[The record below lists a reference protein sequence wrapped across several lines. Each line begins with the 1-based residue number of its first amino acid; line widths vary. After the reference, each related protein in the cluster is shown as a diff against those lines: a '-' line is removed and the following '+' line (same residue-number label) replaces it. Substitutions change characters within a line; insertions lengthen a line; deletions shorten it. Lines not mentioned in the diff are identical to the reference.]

1 MWIRQSISNMFWVF
15 LVFIKAHHFQR
26 ILRFLSIFRFY
37 SDIREKRQINIS
49 TVLTSPYHCACCSG
63 CSANVSLSSP
73 EYLPFPAWIAVE
85 RRVLM
90 RNWSSLLT
98 CGGETRGWILTSSL
112 KAPITVSFSWSRQ
125 LFILS
130 LRFLSM
136 SGFLICE
143 GEKNN
148 NNGKALRRG
157 TTRRGLI
164 QTHRSVFIYPKLNYL
179 SLFFSTGV
187 FAWVV
192 RHIWS
197 SHVSNRLSALLR
209 PLLRIS
215 ARL

>member
-1 MWIRQSISNMFWVF
+1 MWIRQSISNMFRGS
-15 LVFIKAHHFQR
+15 LVFIQAQN
-26 ILRFLSIFRFY
+26 FL
-37 SDIREKRQINIS
+37 
-49 TVLTSPYHCACCSG
+49 
-63 CSANVSLSSP
+63 ANFKVFK
-73 EYLPFPAWIAVE
+73 YLP
-85 RRVLM
+85 VLQWYQRKKADQYKHHVNESLPLRLLLWM
-90 RNWSSLLT
+90 FCKCFTVISRISAFSSLD
-98 CGGETRGWILTSSL
+98 CCWETGSDEKLVQSVDMWRWDTWSDTHIQPEGSDHSFLKLIQTVVYSL
-112 KAPITVSFSWSRQ
+112 PPFPLDEWFPH
-125 LFILS
+125 LW
-130 LRFLSM
+130 
-136 SGFLICE
+136 

-148 NNGKALRRG
+148 NKVKAMRRR

-197 SHVSNRLSALLR
+197 SHVSNWLSALLR